1 MTALNKQTLGLIG
14 VGNMGTS
21 ILEGLLRQSLITSRQ
36 VFVFDKF
43 AEKAEAFAIRYGV
56 QKAASNAQLARASDI
71 ILLAIK
77 PQDLAAVS
85 QEFKAELRKEKV
97 VISILAGMTLEK
109 LGLALGQAAEIV
121 RAMPNLGAKVGE
133 SLTALDGKDDA
144 ALSAAETVFS
154 GCGKTVRLPEKYF
167 DMYTALAG
175 SGPAYFFLLMETLE
189 KKALEQGFSPEAAR
203 LTAVQTA
210 VGAALAARSASES
223 PAELR
228 QMVTSK
234 GGTTEAALGVLEA
247 RKIRE
252 LFSSAYDAAALRGRE
267 LRGG

>member
-1 MTALNKQTLGLIG
+1 MTTLATKTLGLIG

-21 ILEGLLRQSLITSRQ
+21 ILEGLIRQSLISGRQ
-36 VFVFDKF
+36 VFVYDKF
-43 AEKAEAFAIRYGV
+43 AEKAEAFANRYGLR
-56 QKAASNAQLARASDI
+56 KAASNAELVRVSDV

-77 PQDLAAVS
+77 PQDLGAVS
-85 QEFKAELRKEKV
+85 EEFKAELKSEKI
-97 VISILAGMTLEK
+97 VISILAGMTLDKLEK
-109 LGLALGQAAEIV
+109 TLGNTASIV

-133 SLTALDGKDDA
+133 SLTALDGKDNNVLA
-144 ALSAAETVFS
+144 TAETVFS
-154 GCGKTVRLPEKYF
+154 GCGKTVRLPEVHF

-175 SGPAYFFLLMETLE
+175 SGPAYFFLLMETIE

-210 VGAALAARSASES
+210 VGASLAAKAASES
-223 PAELR
+223 TADLR

-234 GGTTEAALGVLEA
+234 GGTTEAALSVLENG
-247 RKIRE
+247 KIRD
-252 LFSSAYDAAALRGRE
+252 LFSSAYDAAAARGRE